1 SVCEGKGDIRI
12 AARDERHVV
21 HRGVRRFH
29 RSGVAFHELVDD
41 LRVTAA
47 NRVVDTT
54 RAACCDGQ
62 RGLGGTETYDYGREN
77 YQHQAGYS
85 HGFLLRDCV
94 LSSNL
99 ACSRREVSWVA
110 VNSVDSCSSSVGRLR
125 PLVCQAPRL

>member
-1 SVCEGKGDIRI
+1 FRSACDTRVLQCGHVLRVGIGNGDDPEVGELRQVATRSEVACALVRGHDSVCEGKGDIRI

-62 RGLGGTETYDYGREN
+62 RGLGGTETYDYGR
-77 YQHQAGYS
+77 
-85 HGFLLRDCV
+85 
-94 LSSNL
+94 
-99 ACSRREVSWVA
+99 
-110 VNSVDSCSSSVGRLR
+110 
-125 PLVCQAPRL
+125 